1 MIHIDK
7 ILSAEKENAHIEAKA
22 ATGGV
27 PQSMW
32 ETYSAFAN
40 TNGGVILLGVKED
53 THSKKLIPVGVEN
66 PEKLISEIWNILHN
80 AQKISENILLNENIY
95 AINYR
100 NMQLIVVEVPRAA
113 RQNRPVYL
121 GRDMFMGTYRRSGE
135 GDYRCKR
142 EEILAMLRD
151 QTEEGVDSKVVESLM
166 LEDLNAESLR
176 GYRMMFSNR
185 KPDHIWTKLSDE
197 QFLYKIGAAKKGSD
211 GCLHPTLAG
220 LIFFGDFV
228 TIMDELPN
236 YFLDY
241 RERMAADTRWSDR
254 VCCSDGDWSGNIFD
268 FYFRIINKLT
278 ADLKKPFKLD
288 ENMMRVDDTHIH
300 AAIREAL
307 ANALIHADYY
317 GRQGIVIDKD
327 FKKITIS
334 NPGTFRISVEDA
346 IAGGISD
353 ARNAKI
359 FNMFSLINVGERS
372 GSGLCDIYSIWEENG
387 FARPEIQELSDPARV
402 VLTLEVESISNE
414 TINETI
420 NGKLQQIADLML
432 ENPYITTAE
441 LMQSLQCSRA
451 TVARLIKELKEKGYL
466 IREGSNKKGTWRIV
480 KN

>member
-121 GRDMFMGTYRRSGE
+121 GRDMFTGTYRRSGE

-197 QFLYKIGAAKKGSD
+197 QFLHKIGAAKKGSD

-268 FYFRIINKLT
+268 FY
-278 ADLKKPFKLD
+278 
-288 ENMMRVDDTHIH
+288 
-300 AAIREAL
+300 
-307 ANALIHADYY
+307 
-317 GRQGIVIDKD
+317 
-327 FKKITIS
+327 
-334 NPGTFRISVEDA
+334 FRISVEDA

-414 TINETI
+414 TIN
-420 NGKLQQIADLML
+420 GKLQQIADLML
-432 ENPYITTAE
+432 ENPHITTAE